1 MAIIDPFSAF
11 KKRERWISPQ
21 QGSTVSVYKGKLIT
35 SNYVNA
41 SEALKNSDIFA
52 VIYKIASSIAAVD
65 FNAPIPYDKMINHPS
80 NLISKFSYWQA
91 VVSQL
96 LLAGNAY
103 VVITERDDHNIPI
116 KLEYAS
122 PSQTSII
129 LSDDSQNL
137 TYQITWNDDRGQR
150 NYAASDVLHFRLMS
164 PYGQS
169 EGNYLIGMS
178 PLYSLQKD
186 VAMQEQSKHLALNTL
201 VNAINPSFTI
211 TLPNVQVSKEDKD
224 KVRDSFQEANS
235 GENAGKTIVLD
246 QSAELKVLS
255 VDSDVANF
263 LNNYDF
269 SQSQIAKAFLI
280 PNSVLDDKKGDQ
292 QSNIADIGD
301 FYVNSLSPYINAMKS
316 EFELKLGIDI
326 KVDITSATDLTN
338 NKFISQLATFATGR
352 TPAIPAELAQKILAS
367 KGIFGLKAKDITTV
381 TDTKGGETKGGNTG
395 N

>member
-1 MAIIDPFSAF
+1 M
-11 KKRERWISPQ
+11 
-21 QGSTVSVYKGKLIT
+21 
-35 SNYVNA
+35 
-41 SEALKNSDIFA
+41 
-52 VIYKIASSIAAVD
+52 D

-137 TYQITWNDDRGQR
+137 TYQITWNDDRGQKK
-150 NYAASDVLHFRLMS
+150 YAASDVLHFRLMS

-280 PNSVLDDKKGDQ
+280 PNSVLDDRKGDQ

-326 KVDITSATDLTN
+326 KVDITNATDLTN